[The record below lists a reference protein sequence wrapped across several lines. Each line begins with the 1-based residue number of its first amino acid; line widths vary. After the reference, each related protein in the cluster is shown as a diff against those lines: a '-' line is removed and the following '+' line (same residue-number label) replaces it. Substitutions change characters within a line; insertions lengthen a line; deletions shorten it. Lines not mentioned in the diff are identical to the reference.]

1 MRDEEVKRMQ
11 QINRSYEQK
20 IKMIEE
26 SKEVIIRKNQELL
39 RALQDK
45 EREFELIDSERTE

>member
-1 MRDEEVKRMQ
+1 MRDEEVKRTQ
-11 QINRSYEQK
+11 QLSRSFEQK
-20 IKMIEE
+20 FKMVEE

-45 EREFELIDSERTE
+45 ER

>member
-1 MRDEEVKRMQ
+1 MV
-11 QINRSYEQK
+11 
-20 IKMIEE
+20 EE

-45 EREFELIDSERTE
+45 ERQIDELEGDKTE